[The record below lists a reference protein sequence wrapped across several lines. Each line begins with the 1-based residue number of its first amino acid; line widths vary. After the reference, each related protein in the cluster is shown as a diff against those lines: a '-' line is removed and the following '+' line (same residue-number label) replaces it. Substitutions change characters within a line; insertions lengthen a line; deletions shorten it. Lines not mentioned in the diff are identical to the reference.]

1 MILWII
7 FSLILHLLAFYLII
21 HLVQRLKHLEQ
32 QHPEELKREIEET
45 MTAYLTD
52 MEQEN
57 DRFIQELNKSK
68 KHEVIQ
74 SNEPTNHEKQGKAI
88 DGKDN
93 VMNKSKQQVTY
104 DAVTDWIPP
113 IKSTNEERHE
123 SSLLAKALHLK
134 QKGQSITEI
143 AKALGRGEGEI
154 ALLLKINE
162 KKTL

>member
-1 MILWII
+1 MTLWMI

-21 HLVQRLKHLEQ
+21 QLVQRLKHVEQ
-32 QHPEELKREIEET
+32 QHPEELKREIEEM

-52 MEQEN
+52 IQQEN
-57 DRFIQELNKSK
+57 DRFIQELNKQK
-68 KHEVIQ
+68 KNEEIK
-74 SNEPTNHEKQGKAI
+74 SNKKANHEERDKI
-88 DGKDN
+88 NDDIDN
-93 VMNKSKQQVTY
+93 VINKSYQQATE
-104 DAVTDWIPP
+104 DADIDWIPP
-113 IKSTNEERHE
+113 IKSTSEEKYE